1 VDSPPIAEQA
11 AATRDP
17 ATLVLADDHPL
28 YLEGLYHLFSHRDD
42 LSVLARCS
50 SGREVIAAVRHLNP
64 DVLVL
69 DLHMPDLDGID
80 VVRELREEGLETRV
94 VVLASSLDEEE
105 ALECMKL
112 RVAGVVL
119 KEMAP
124 ESVLRCVRK
133 VAAGDVWIEKQS
145 FSRAI
150 ELLLTRQET
159 FQSLASR
166 LSGREFEIMTLCAQG
181 LSNAEIADRLYLSEG
196 TVKTHLHH
204 VYQKLG
210 FSGRAQVERYARERH
225 LI

>member
-1 VDSPPIAEQA
+1 MV
-11 AATRDP
+11 
-17 ATLVLADDHPL
+17 
-28 YLEGLYHLFSHRDD
+28 
-42 LSVLARCS
+42 ARCS
-50 SGREVIAAVRHLNP
+50 TGREVIAAVRDLRP

-94 VVLASSLDEEE
+94 VVLTAGLDEEE
-105 ALECMKL
+105 ALECMRL

-124 ESVLRCVRK
+124 ESVLHCVRK

-159 FQSLASR
+159 FQSLGSR
-166 LSGREFEIMTLCAQG
+166 LSGRELEVMTLCAQG
-181 LSNAEIADRLYLSEG
+181 LSNDEIAHRLYLSEG

-210 FSGRAQVERYARERH
+210 FAGRAELERYARARH